1 MKIMVC
7 YDGSG
12 ASRSALRVAIKH
24 AKVFDAKVYLVASM
38 EKGTE
43 DEQKVIQ
50 QLETELKNGKEKLGN
65 EGIECETHLL
75 VRGMTPD
82 EDLVSY
88 AKEQGIDEI
97 AIGIRKRS
105 KVGKLIF
112 GSTAQYLILNAHCPV
127 ITVK

>member
-12 ASRSALRVAIKH
+12 ASRSALRVATKH
-24 AKVFDAKVYLVASM
+24 AKAMDAKIYLVASM

-43 DEQKVIQ
+43 DEQKMIQ
-50 QLETELKNGKEKLGN
+50 QLETELATTKEKL
-65 EGIECETHLL
+65 ERDGIACETHLL

-82 EDLVSY
+82 EDLVTY